1 MSDMPSAAPDPN
13 KLIVSDSRRCAT
25 SGRSACRAHN
35 SPLTGPAHSHSAD
48 DGHSASGGC
57 HNSADREPELLPAV
71 SGDTSAAPL

>member
-1 MSDMPSAAPDPN
+1 MSDMPSAAPEQIDRQRLKALRNRRP
-13 KLIVSDSRRCAT
+13 VSMPSTQLPADR
-25 SGRSACRAHN
+25 
-35 SPLTGPAHSHSAD
+35 PAHSHSAD